1 MEEKGTTFK
10 NVSNDTILKKRGSI
24 FAAIVFILLMIALD
38 GMIVWAYTQDPI
50 PYLLFG
56 FFMMVPVILVL
67 AVIIALLQRI
77 KELEGGEEDA
87 ARKY

>member
-1 MEEKGTTFK
+1 M
-10 NVSNDTILKKRGSI
+10 SNDTIRKKRGSI
-24 FAAIVFILLMIALD
+24 IAAVVFILIMAWLF
-38 GMIVWAYTQDPI
+38 GMLIWSYTQDPI
-50 PYLLFG
+50 PNLLFG
-56 FFMMVPVILVL
+56 LILLVPIVIVF

>member
-1 MEEKGTTFK
+1 MEEKGTKFK
-10 NVSNDTILKKRGSI
+10 NVSNDTIRKKRGSI
-24 FAAIVFILLMIALD
+24 IAAIAFILIMASLV
-38 GMIVWAYTQDPI
+38 GMIIWGYTQDPI
-50 PYLLFG
+50 PNLLFG
-56 FFMMVPVILVL
+56 LFLLVPIVIVF

>member
-1 MEEKGTTFK
+1 MFAFVG
-10 NVSNDTILKKRGSI
+10 ILIWG
-24 FAAIVFILLMIALD
+24 
-38 GMIVWAYTQDPI
+38 YTQDPI
-50 PYLLFG
+50 PNLLFG
-56 FFMMVPVILVL
+56 LFLLIPIVFVL